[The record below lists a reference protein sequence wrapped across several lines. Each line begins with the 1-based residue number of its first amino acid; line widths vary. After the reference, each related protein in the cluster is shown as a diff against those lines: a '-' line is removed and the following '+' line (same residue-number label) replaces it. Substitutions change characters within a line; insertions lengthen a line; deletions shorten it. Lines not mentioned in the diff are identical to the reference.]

1 MNKKN
6 NDIIVRISKKVI
18 NKLVNLLN
26 SLAAIND
33 DVGFVVQSND

>member
-33 DVGFVVQSND
+33 DVGFIVQSND

>member
-33 DVGFVVQSND
+33 DVGFIVKSND

>member
-26 SLAAIND
+26 SLATIND
-33 DVGFVVQSND
+33 DVGFIVQSND

>member
-33 DVGFVVQSND
+33 DVGFIVQSNN